1 MEIALPL
8 GLFSYFLISGMP
20 IAFALAVCGS
30 IGLFLVFGLDATLSV
45 LQTTPYRSTAN
56 YVLAAIPMFVLMAE
70 FIAASRF
77 SETIFRCAHAFTG
90 RIKGSLATATV
101 LSGAVLGALSGS
113 SLAATAL
120 MARISI
126 PEMRRFGYSE
136 KLALGSVAMA
146 GTLAVMIPPSIP
158 LVLYGVITETSIGK
172 LLIAGIV
179 PGLLTAL
186 AYCVVCYCWARR
198 EFTPN
203 STEME
208 IIGTQER
215 WNLVRQ
221 IWPIGILMFLV
232 LGGLYSGITTAT
244 EAAAVGALGAL
255 LIGLLMR
262 RLSLSSIREALEQ
275 TSKTSAMLFI
285 IVVGTMIFGTYLAAT
300 QVTDR
305 IVTFAADSE
314 LAGVVVISVIIIL
327 YLVLGCFLD
336 QIAVLFLTL
345 PITFPIVIALGY
357 DPIWFGIIMTK
368 TVEIGLVTPPLGMN
382 AFVTAAS
389 ANAKVEDTFKG
400 VIPFLAAEIIILIIL
415 VVFPGIVMW
424 VPDRMSG

>member
-1 MEIALPL
+1 MEIAVPL
-8 GLFSYFLISGMP
+8 GLFSYLLISGMP

-30 IGLFLVFGLDATLSV
+30 VGLFLVFGLGATLSV

-56 YVLAAIPMFVLMAE
+56 YVLAAIPMFILMAE

-77 SETIFRCAHAFTG
+77 SEVVFRCVYVFTG

-101 LSGAVLGALSGS
+101 LSSAVLGALSGS
-113 SLAATAL
+113 SLASTAL
-120 MARISI
+120 MARVSI

-186 AYCVVCYCWARR
+186 AYCVVCYFWARLRPASAPTMMESIDTR
-198 EFTPN
+198 EK
-203 STEME
+203 
-208 IIGTQER
+208 
-215 WNLVRQ
+215 WDLVKQ
-221 IWPIGILMFLV
+221 VWPVGILMFLV

-255 LIGLLMR
+255 LIGLFMG
-262 RLSLSSIREALEQ
+262 RLSLPSIREALEQ

-285 IVVGTMIFGTYLAAT
+285 IIVGTMIFGTYLAAT

-305 IVTFAADSE
+305 IVAFAADSA
-314 LAGVVVISVIIIL
+314 LSGTIVISAIIL
-327 YLVLGCFLD
+327 FYLVLGCFLD
-336 QIAVLFLTL
+336 QIAILFLTL
-345 PITFPIVIALGY
+345 PVTFPIAITLGY
-357 DPIWFGIIMTK
+357 DPIWFGIIITK

-382 AFVTAAS
+382 TFVTAAS
-389 ANAKVEDTFKG
+389 ANAKLEDTFKG
-400 VIPFLAAEIIILIIL
+400 VIPFLVVDIMIL
-415 VVFPGIVMW
+415 VVLIMFPGIVTW
-424 VPDRMSG
+424 IPNRM